1 MNKIIGFL
9 ATMLLLSFP
18 ALGQER
24 HEGGDH
30 GNGNRDRHNDRGEH
44 IPKHGP
50 RASRDGDQPRHGE
63 PRHDQPRHE
72 DENRS
77 YRDHDGHPNAPH
89 VHSNDRWIGHD
100 GGRGDEHYR
109 VEHPWEHGRFRGG
122 FGRGHDFRLA
132 GGNRER
138 FWFGSYYFNV
148 APYDYRFCDDWRW
161 DSDRV
166 VIFEDPDHEGF
177 YLAYNARLGTYIHV
191 TFLG

>member
-1 MNKIIGFL
+1 MKRSIRFLVLGFFVVV
-9 ATMLLLSFP
+9 LLVAVP
-18 ALGQER
+18 VRGQER

-30 GNGNRDRHNDRGEH
+30 GNRDRHNDRDEH

-50 RASRDGDQPRHGE
+50 RANRGE
-63 PRHDQPRHE
+63 PREAQ
-72 DENRS
+72 ENRS
-77 YRDHDGHPNAPH
+77 YRDHDGHPDAPH

-100 GGRGDEHYR
+100 GGRGDVHYR
-109 VEHPWEHGRFRGG
+109 VERPWEHGRFHGG

-166 VIFEDPDHEGF
+166 VIYQDPDHDGL

>member
-1 MNKIIGFL
+1 MKRWIAVL
-9 ATMLLLSFP
+9 ATAVMVAFP
-18 ALGQER
+18 AFAQDR
-24 HEGGDH
+24 HEEHDGD
-30 GNGNRDRHNDRGEH
+30 NRDRHSDRGEH

-50 RASRDGDQPRHGE
+50 RPDRGGE
-63 PRHDQPRHE
+63 HHA

-100 GGRGDEHYR
+100 GGRRDEHYR
-109 VEHPWEHGRFRGG
+109 VERPWEHGRFNGG

-138 FWFGSYYFNV
+138 FWFNNFYFNV

-166 VIFEDPDHEGF
+166 VIYEDPDHDGF